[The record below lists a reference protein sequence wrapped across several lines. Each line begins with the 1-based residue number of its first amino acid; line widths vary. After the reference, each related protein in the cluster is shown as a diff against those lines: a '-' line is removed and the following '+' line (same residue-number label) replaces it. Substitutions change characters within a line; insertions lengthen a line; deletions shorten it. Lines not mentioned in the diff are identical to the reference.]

1 MALTHAEH
9 MTTRTAMF
17 CRGEREIVL
26 SCKAFH
32 IYASSNK
39 ERLKH
44 HTMAHIKNA
53 ANFTKNKKRGGAQA
67 YIVSVLTRVLPMVER
82 SKLRTTCCF
91 G

>member
-17 CRGEREIVL
+17 CRVEREIVL

-44 HTMAHIKNA
+44 HTWLTSKMQRILRKIKREVGHRHI
-53 ANFTKNKKRGGAQA
+53 
-67 YIVSVLTRVLPMVER
+67 
-82 SKLRTTCCF
+82 
-91 G
+91 